1 MGKRYK
7 KEKNCNKVKIVSIII
22 WVLFVAISLYL
33 ICNVIRTDMIPTKY
47 LTIGIIVISILM
59 VLILMTIGLKKK
71 GMIVFIVLDILM
83 ILASFFEIY
92 VGTKLNT
99 LTDFLNNQL
108 EAKYVTN
115 VYNVVVNIDSDYNSL
130 DDIANKDIYYLK
142 EDNDEK
148 VINNINK
155 NIKNAKIINV
165 ADILDVFKNLQKD
178 KKYISIMNSGN
189 YDAII
194 SNDEEIE
201 KSVKIIGS
209 FEIKEEVK
217 AESNNIDVTKE
228 PFVIFINGID
238 TRSGKL
244 PARSLSDVNI
254 IMAINPKTK
263 HILMIHVPRDY
274 YVEVSGKNGAKD
286 KLTHTGSIGGVD
298 LTMRTLEDLLEIDMK
313 YYVRTNFNAVI
324 NLVDAIGGIDV
335 YSDVDYSF
343 HSYNLPA
350 LVINPGYNHLNGNEA
365 LAFAKERHAYKEGD
379 RHRGENQEQVIKCV
393 INKMTSSKTML
404 TNFDNIFESLKG
416 TFETNFALEN
426 ISALVKM
433 QISEMPKWTIEN
445 CNVTGTGSEEYTY
458 SYPSQKLY
466 VMKPDMTSVK
476 NAINK
481 LNEVLEEE

>member
-1 MGKRYK
+1 MAKRYK
-7 KEKNCNKVKIVSIII
+7 KEKSSNKIKIISIFI
-22 WVLFVAISLYL
+22 WVLFAIINLYL
-33 ICNVIRTDMIPTKY
+33 IGNIIKTDMIPTKY
-47 LTIGIIVISILM
+47 LIIGISAIAI
-59 VLILMTIGLKKK
+59 LILVILVIIGLKKK
-71 GMIVFIVLDILM
+71 GMIIFICLNIFM
-83 ILASFFEIY
+83 ILVSCTEIY

-99 LTDFLNNQL
+99 LTEFLNNQL
-108 EAKYVTN
+108 EAKYMTN
-115 VYNVVVNIDSDYNSL
+115 VYNVIVNVDSNYNSL
-130 DDIANKDIYYLK
+130 EDIANKDIYYLK
-142 EDNDEK
+142 EDNDQL

-155 NIKNAKIINV
+155 NIEDVKIIEV
-165 ADILDVFKNLQKD
+165 DDITDIFKNLQKD

-194 SNDEEIE
+194 SNDEDIE
-201 KSVKIIGS
+201 KSVKVIGS
-209 FEIKEEVK
+209 FEIKTEIK
-217 AESNNIDVTKE
+217 TESNNIDVTKE
-228 PFVIFINGID
+228 PFVIFVNGID

-244 PARSLSDVNI
+244 PAKSLSDVNI
-254 IMAINPKTK
+254 IMAVNPRTN

-298 LTMRTLEDLLEIDMK
+298 LTMKTLEELFEMDIQ

-350 LVINPGYNHLNGNEA
+350 LVIKPGYNHLNGEEA
-365 LAFAKERHAYKEGD
+365 LAFAKERHAYKDGD

-404 TNFDNIFESLKG
+404 TNFDNIFKSVSG

-426 ISALVKM
+426 VSALVKM
-433 QISEMPKWTIEN
+433 QISEMPKWLIEE
-445 CNVTGTGSEEYTY
+445 CNVTGTGSEEYTF
-458 SYPSQKLY
+458 SYPKQKLY
-466 VMKPDMTSVK
+466 VMKPDMASIE

-481 LNEVLEEE
+481 LNEVLEEN